1 MEHHQIIFES
11 QIEHSLNLSGVEE
24 WLIRVMAHLN
34 VASYD
39 ITYVF
44 MSDDDL
50 LAVNKKYLN
59 HDFYTDIITFD
70 LSDGDVAVEGDIFIS
85 LERVKE
91 NAVTHSASFIHELKR
106 VLVHGILHLVGFDD
120 KTETLKAEMRNK
132 EDELLRV

>member
-1 MEHHQIIFES
+1 
-11 QIEHSLNLSGVEE
+11 
-24 WLIRVMAHLN
+24 MAHLN